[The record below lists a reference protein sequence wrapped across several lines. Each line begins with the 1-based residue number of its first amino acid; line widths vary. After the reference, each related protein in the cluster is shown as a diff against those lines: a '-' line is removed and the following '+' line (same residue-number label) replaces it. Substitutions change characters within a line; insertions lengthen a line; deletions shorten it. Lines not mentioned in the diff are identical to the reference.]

1 MLRTPPRPI
10 LIGAGMLAIAGAATL
25 VATGPAGP
33 QAGSAHGGQNQPA
46 QPGQEGRGDIGAM
59 LVRGLQATEGCL
71 GVETASTAGGKNLIM
86 AWFEDAEAARR
97 WYSSPVHMRM
107 VGMFGGEPKEKA
119 LEHVADGA
127 PVLVIASLTM
137 AEGDQRIPGS
147 PMPISQ
153 IAIELY
159 TTLPGGAFVN
169 GRLAPEAL
177 HVEHMT
183 DHTPDAAPP
192 APAPASA
199 R

>member
-1 MLRTPPRPI
+1 MLSTMPRPI
-10 LIGAGMLAIAGAATL
+10 LIGAGVLAIASAATL
-25 VATGPAGP
+25 VATGPAQP
-33 QAGSAHGGQNQPA
+33 QAGSDQGGQSQPGHS
-46 QPGQEGRGDIGAM
+46 GQEGRGDIGAM
-59 LVRGLQATEGCL
+59 LVGGLKATEGCL
-71 GVETASTAGGKNLIM
+71 GVETAGTAGGKNLIM

-97 WYSSPVHMRM
+97 WYNSPVHMRM

-119 LEHVADGA
+119 LEHVADDT

-137 AEGDQRIPGS
+137 AEGDARIPGS

-159 TTLPGGAFVN
+159 TPLPGGAFVN

-183 DHTPDAAPP
+183 DHTPPAAPP
-192 APAPASA
+192 APAPASS